1 MSNYKRKLRFPL
13 IIANG
18 AVDGKEIIVERAE
31 GEGLATDM
39 ALPNQSLTADLLNAS
54 EQSRAEARAKREM
67 NTCNENSTFRCKC
80 ERCRLTR
87 GKS

>member
-39 ALPNQSLTADLLNAS
+39 ALPNQSPTADLLNAS

-67 NTCNENSTFRCKC
+67 NMRQRKVEFS
-80 ERCRLTR
+80 LQV
-87 GKS
+87 

>member
-18 AVDGKEIIVERAE
+18 AVDGKGIIVERAE
-31 GEGLATDM
+31 GEGLATAM

-67 NTCNENSTFRCKC
+67 NMRQRKVEFS
-80 ERCRLTR
+80 LQV
-87 GKS
+87 

>member
-67 NTCNENSTFRCKC
+67 NMRQRKVEFS
-80 ERCRLTR
+80 LQV
-87 GKS
+87 

>member
-1 MSNYKRKLRFPL
+1 MSNYKRKLRFPR

-18 AVDGKEIIVERAE
+18 AVDGEEIIGARAE

-67 NTCNENSTFRCKC
+67 NMRQRKVEFS
-80 ERCRLTR
+80 LQV
-87 GKS
+87 